1 MLDVDDTENTAMQLE
16 VKSGGIMPFWKKTT
30 DEKFE
35 QEKKIRALT
44 VMIRMFRDDR
54 LKLPETDL
62 SRALIGFCTQI
73 DPDHKMPERELIQK
87 LAEREDVA
95 EYLRTVNED
104 SVLDEATIKAYA
116 EKYYSVLREVISS
129 PDPKAWDMWEF
140 QSQQSISILSLN
152 NFNVFRDHLKSIMDS
167 DETCPFYIKK
177 TFTELLA
184 APRDEKGRA
193 SVGATEEEEKTA
205 EEIMRMVCPGLE
217 KGNTDVF
224 RALVDSLKWRGSIEL
239 QRTLEAVKSTSPE
252 KRKLRGRESCVFIET
267 EDSAI
272 YVG

>member
-1 MLDVDDTENTAMQLE
+1 M
-16 VKSGGIMPFWKKTT
+16 SFWKKST

-44 VMIRMFRDDR
+44 TLIRMFRDDK

-73 DPDHKMPERELIQK
+73 DPDHKMPERELVQK
-87 LAEREDVA
+87 LSEREDVA
-95 EYLRTVNED
+95 EYLRTVRED

-140 QSQQSISILSLN
+140 QSQQTISVLSLN
-152 NFNVFRDHLKSIMDS
+152 NFNVFRDHLKNTMDS
-167 DETCPFYIKK
+167 DETCPFFIKK
-177 TFTELLA
+177 TFIEMLA
-184 APRDEKGRA
+184 TPRDEKGRA
-193 SVGATEEEEKTA
+193 STGATEEEEKTA
-205 EEIMRMVCPGLE
+205 EKIMRMVCPGLE
-217 KGNTDVF
+217 KSNKDVF
-224 RALVDSLKWRGSIEL
+224 RALVDSLKWRGTIEL
-239 QRTLEAVKSTSPE
+239 QRTLEAVHKTPPE

-267 EDSAI
+267 DETVH